1 MIYRVG
7 QVWERDGKQRR
18 IDEIRLFTV
27 GGYRVSVDSVYSAP
41 CHESDY
47 EIRWSRPDGKQTQ
60 SPALAVF
67 HRWAQGA
74 KLVGGEA

>member
-18 IDEIRLFTV
+18 IDAVIVFS
-27 GGYRVSVDSVYSAP
+27 GGYPYRRDAVD
-41 CHESDY
+41 ESQAKGLDV

-60 SPALAVF
+60 SPALARF
-67 HRWAQGA
+67 HEWAKGA
-74 KLVGGEA
+74 KLVGGAA